1 MMHTALAGLL
11 AMQHAPIPENDEIG
25 LYMGSDFAETLAE
38 INSSTMRGDL
48 SRERLVELVRDRAF
62 VEIGIETLAHCVAE
76 VVAPLVPLARTHDE
90 VDVAINQV
98 GEWLANLAEDGVFDR
113 IVELKR
119 QADEIGLDDGPAD
132 TSPEAVEAWNE
143 LFDAFCEECDAG
155 QIQFEIGGRDV
166 LITVEADCTILIVER
181 EPGSGD
187 LEVLVLF
194 QHSMGGGDDGDDDG
208 DPEPEPE
215 PDPARPVLID
225 A

>member
-11 AMQHAPIPENDEIG
+11 AMQHAPVPEDDEIA

-38 INSSTMRGDL
+38 INCETMRGGL
-48 SRERLVELVRDRAF
+48 SRARLIEMVAARAF
-62 VEIGIETLAHCVAE
+62 VELDLESLAHCVAE
-76 VVAPLVPLARTHDE
+76 VVAPLVPLARNHDE
-90 VDVAINQV
+90 VDVAINVV
-98 GEWLANLAEDGVFDR
+98 GEWLSKLAEDDVFDR

-119 QADEIGLDDGPAD
+119 QANEVGLDDGPAD

-155 QIQFEIGGRDV
+155 QVQFEIGGRDV

-181 EPGSGD
+181 EPGSAD

-208 DPEPEPE
+208 EPEPEPE